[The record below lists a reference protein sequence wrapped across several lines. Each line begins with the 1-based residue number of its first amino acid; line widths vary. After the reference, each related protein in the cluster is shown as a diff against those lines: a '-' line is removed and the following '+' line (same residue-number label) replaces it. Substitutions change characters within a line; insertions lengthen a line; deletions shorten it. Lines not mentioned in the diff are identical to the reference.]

1 MRRLPRGDA
10 AFHPRALSAPRFE
23 CSSRSRNHSVK
34 SFFTTRLN
42 GRGQTSRPDFRCP
55 MPKTSAGEVSHPG
68 QAAWN
73 HLDPTAKNRLPLCAP
88 NPGAFDLPDCSRF
101 ASGSTFPGEEAK
113 LARTGT
119 PVVPFLHTPAR
130 RTGPRE
136 RENTCGPEKSGGNAA
151 PHTGPDQLRTSRF
164 PAGYTTL
171 LPASA
176 PATATTH
183 SSPATGP
190 GWNGS
195 SVSGPG
201 ESGLVHLR

>member
-1 MRRLPRGDA
+1 MAVDKPPTPSFDA
-10 AFHPRALSAPRFE
+10 
-23 CSSRSRNHSVK
+23 
-34 SFFTTRLN
+34 
-42 GRGQTSRPDFRCP
+42 RCP
-55 MPKTSAGEVSHPG
+55 RPPPG
-68 QAAWN
+68 RF
-73 HLDPTAKNRLPLCAP
+73 PTRDKRRGIIWTQQRRTDRPLCAP
-88 NPGAFDLPDCSRF
+88 NPGAFDLPDCSCF
-101 ASGSTFPGEEAK
+101 APGSAFPGEEVK
-113 LARTGT
+113 LARAGT
-119 PVVPFLHTPAR
+119 PAVPFLHTPAR
-130 RTGPRE
+130 RTGLRE
-136 RENTCGPEKSGGNAA
+136 RENTCGPEKSGGNTA
-151 PHTGPDQLRTSRF
+151 PHTGADQLRTSRF